1 MLRQDS
7 DFHLGIP
14 GLMTHAAQ
22 APRELTKIL
31 LDADTLQRRIGEL
44 ADTINRD
51 YAGREL
57 ILICVLKG
65 SALFTVDLMKHL
77 DLRVAVDFISI
88 SSYGE
93 ATKSTGVVKMVKDM
107 EEDIKGKHVLVVE
120 DIVDTG
126 LTLDYL
132 RRVLLMREPASLK
145 ICSLL
150 SKPARRKVDLP
161 IDYLGFTIDDHF
173 VVGYGLDYLSFY
185 RNLPYIG
192 ILDPALLDE

>member
-1 MLRQDS
+1 MTRPSAPNRPKELTDILFDS
-7 DFHLGIP
+7 DMLQQRIAELGRQIS
-14 GLMTHAAQ
+14 GDYEDQ
-22 APRELTKIL
+22 ELVVL
-31 LDADTLQRRIGEL
+31 
-44 ADTINRD
+44 
-51 YAGREL
+51 
-57 ILICVLKG
+57 CVLKG
-65 SALFTVDLMKHL
+65 SALFTIDLIKHL
-77 DLRVAVDFISI
+77 SIRVALDFISI

-107 EEDIKGKHVLVVE
+107 EEDIKGRHVLVVE

-132 RRVLLMREPASLK
+132 RRSLSMREPKSLK

-150 SKPARRKVDLP
+150 SKPAHRKVDIEL
-161 IDYLGFTIDDHF
+161 DYLGFTIDDHF

-192 ILDPALLDE
+192 ILDPSLLD

>member
-1 MLRQDS
+1 MND
-7 DFHLGIP
+7 
-14 GLMTHAAQ
+14 AAQ
-22 APRELTKIL
+22 KPRELTTIL
-31 LDADTLQRRIGEL
+31 LDADTLQQRIAEM
-44 ADTINRD
+44 
-51 YAGREL
+51 GREISEDYQGEEL
-57 ILICVLKG
+57 IVLCVLKG
-65 SALFTVDLMKHL
+65 SVMFTVDLIKHL
-77 DLRVAVDFISI
+77 DLRVALDFISI

-132 RRVLLMREPASLK
+132 KRSLSMREPKSLK

-150 SKPARRKVDLP
+150 SKPARRKVDIP
-161 IDYLGFTIDDHF
+161 IHYLGFTIEDHF
-173 VVGYGLDYLSFY
+173 VVGYGLDYCSFY

-192 ILDPALLDE
+192 ILDVNLLST

>member
-1 MLRQDS
+1 
-7 DFHLGIP
+7 
-14 GLMTHAAQ
+14 MTS
-22 APRELTKIL
+22 APYKPKELSQIL
-31 LDADTLQRRIGEL
+31 LDSDALQRRIAEL
-44 ADTINRD
+44 GREISRD
-51 YAGREL
+51 YEGEEL
-57 ILICVLKG
+57 VVLCVLKG
-65 SALFTVDLMKHL
+65 AALFTIDLIKNTS
-77 DLRVAVDFISI
+77 LRLALDFISI

-107 EEDIKGKHVLVVE
+107 EEDIKGRHVLVVE

-132 RRVLLMREPASLK
+132 RRSLEMREPKSLK

-150 SKPARRKVDLP
+150 SKPAHRKVDID

-192 ILDPALLDE
+192 VLDASLLDK

>member
-1 MLRQDS
+1 MSLVHHQ
-7 DFHLGIP
+7 P
-14 GLMTHAAQ
+14 K
-22 APRELTKIL
+22 ELSSIL
-31 LDADTLQRRIGEL
+31 IDAETLQNRIAEMAEQL
-44 ADTINRD
+44 NED
-51 YAGREL
+51 YADKEVIVL
-57 ILICVLKG
+57 CVLKG
-65 SALFTVDLMKHL
+65 SVMFTADLVKHL
-77 DLRVAVDFISI
+77 KFRVALDFISI

-132 RRVLLMREPASLK
+132 RRSLGMREPNSLK

-150 SKPARRKVDLP
+150 SKPAHRKVDLP
-161 IDYLGFTIDDHF
+161 IDYLGFTIEDHF

-192 ILDPALLDE
+192 ILDTSLLD

>member
-1 MLRQDS
+1 
-7 DFHLGIP
+7 
-14 GLMTHAAQ
+14 MTHTVSR
-22 APRELTKIL
+22 PKELSSIL
-31 LDADTLQRRIGEL
+31 LDEETLQRRISEL
-44 ADTINRD
+44 GAEISRD
-51 YAGREL
+51 YSGQEL
-57 ILICVLKG
+57 IVLCVLKG
-65 SALFTVDLMKHL
+65 SALFTVDLIKHL
-77 DLRVAVDFISI
+77 DLRVALDFISI

-132 RRVLLMREPASLK
+132 KRSLVMREPRSLK

-150 SKPARRKVDLP
+150 SKPAHRKVDLS
-161 IDYLGFTIDDHF
+161 IDYLGFSIEDHF

-192 ILDPALLDE
+192 ILDVDLLDS

>member
-1 MLRQDS
+1 
-7 DFHLGIP
+7 
-14 GLMTHAAQ
+14 MTNAEHK
-22 APRELTKIL
+22 PRELSSIL
-31 LDADTLQRRIGEL
+31 LSAETIQQRIAEL
-44 ADTINRD
+44 AGTLNRD
-51 YAGREL
+51 YQGQEL
-57 ILICVLKG
+57 IILCVLKG
-65 SALFTVDLMKHL
+65 SIMFLVDLIKHL
-77 DLRVAVDFISI
+77 EMRVAVDFISI

-107 EEDIKGKHVLVVE
+107 EEDIKGKNVLVVE

-132 RRVLLMREPASLK
+132 RRSLQMREPKSLK

-150 SKPARRKVDLP
+150 SKPAHRKVEIP
-161 IDYLGFTIDDHF
+161 VDYLGFTIDDHF

-192 ILDPALLDE
+192 ILDTSLLD

>member
-1 MLRQDS
+1 
-7 DFHLGIP
+7 
-14 GLMTHAAQ
+14 MTHTENM
-22 APRELTKIL
+22 PKELSRIL
-31 LDADTLQRRIGEL
+31 LDTETLQSRIAEL
-44 ADTINRD
+44 GAEISRD
-51 YAGREL
+51 YADQEL
-57 ILICVLKG
+57 IVLCVLKG
-65 SALFTVDLMKHL
+65 SALFTVDLIKHL
-77 DLRVAVDFISI
+77 DLRVALDFISI

-93 ATKSTGVVKMVKDM
+93 ATKSTGAVKMVKDI

-132 RRVLLMREPASLK
+132 KRSLSMREPASLK

-150 SKPARRKVDLP
+150 SKPARRKIELP
-161 IDYLGFTIDDHF
+161 IDYLGFTIEDHF

-192 ILDPALLDE
+192 ILDTTLLDS

>member
-1 MLRQDS
+1 MRGRKS
-7 DFHLGIP
+7 RAMNHEAKIP
-14 GLMTHAAQ
+14 QELSSVLLDEETVQ
-22 APRELTKIL
+22 ARIKELATKIN
-31 LDADTLQRRIGEL
+31 E
-44 ADTINRD
+44 D
-51 YAGREL
+51 YAGQEL
-57 ILICVLKG
+57 ILLCVLKG
-65 SALFTVDLMKHL
+65 SILFTVDLMKHL

-93 ATKSTGVVKMVKDM
+93 GTRSSGVVRLVKDM
-107 EEDIKGKHVLVVE
+107 EENIEGRHVLVVE

-132 RRVLLMREPASLK
+132 MRCLNMRQPKSLK

-150 SKPARRKVDLP
+150 SKPAHRTNDLD

-192 ILDPALLDE
+192 ILDPSRLDK

>member
-57 ILICVLKG
+57 ILVCVLKG

>member
-1 MLRQDS
+1 
-7 DFHLGIP
+7 
-14 GLMTHAAQ
+14 MTHAIHK
-22 APRELTKIL
+22 PRELSQIL
-31 LDADTLQRRIGEL
+31 LDAETLQNRIAEL
-44 ADTINRD
+44 ADEVNRD
-51 YAGREL
+51 YAGQEL
-57 ILICVLKG
+57 ILLCVLKG
-65 SALFTVDLMKHL
+65 SVLFTVDLMKHL
-77 DLRVAVDFISI
+77 ELRVAVDFISI

-132 RRVLLMREPASLK
+132 CRVLRMREPASLK

-150 SKPARRKVDLP
+150 SKPAHRKVELP
-161 IDYLGFTIDDHF
+161 IDYLGFTIEDHF
-173 VVGYGLDYLSFY
+173 VVGYGLDYQSFY

-192 ILDPALLDE
+192 VLNTELLDD

>member
-1 MLRQDS
+1 MNDTCQKPKE
-7 DFHLGIP
+7 I
-14 GLMTHAAQ
+14 
-22 APRELTKIL
+22 TKIL
-31 LDADTLQRRIGEL
+31 YESEVLQKRIGEMGAEIS
-44 ADTINRD
+44 AD
-51 YAGREL
+51 YQGKEL
-57 ILICVLKG
+57 IVLCVLKG
-65 SALFTVDLMKHL
+65 SVMFTVDLIKHL

-132 RRVLLMREPASLK
+132 RRSLVMREPESLK

-150 SKPARRKVDLP
+150 SKPARRKIELP
-161 IDYLGFTIDDHF
+161 IDYLGFTIEDHF

-192 ILDPALLDE
+192 ILDPDLLDG

>member
-1 MLRQDS
+1 
-7 DFHLGIP
+7 
-14 GLMTHAAQ
+14 MTHAAQ

-31 LDADTLQRRIGEL
+31 LDAETLQRRIGEL
-44 ADTINRD
+44 AVTINRD

>member
-1 MLRQDS
+1 M
-7 DFHLGIP
+7 HHTEHIP
-14 GLMTHAAQ
+14 Q
-22 APRELTKIL
+22 ELSGIL
-31 LDADTLQRRIGEL
+31 LDEQAIARRTSEMAAEL
-44 ADTINRD
+44 NRD
-51 YAGREL
+51 YAGEEL
-57 ILICVLKG
+57 VLICVLKG
-65 SALFTVDLMKHL
+65 ASVFTMDLFKQLTC
-77 DLRVAVDFISI
+77 RCAVDFISI

-107 EEDIKGKHVLVVE
+107 EESIRNRHVLIVE

-132 RRVLLMREPASLK
+132 RRSLLMREPRSLK

-150 SKPARRKVDLP
+150 SKSARRKIELKL
-161 IDYLGFTIDDHF
+161 DYVGFNIEDHF

-192 ILDPALLDE
+192 ILDPSRLDK

>member
-1 MLRQDS
+1 
-7 DFHLGIP
+7 
-14 GLMTHAAQ
+14 MTHTTHK
-22 APRELTKIL
+22 PKELAKVL
-31 LDADTLQRRIGEL
+31 LDEETIQKRIAEM
-44 ADTINRD
+44 AAEINRD
-51 YAGREL
+51 YKDEEL
-57 ILICVLKG
+57 IILCVLKG
-65 SALFTVDLMKHL
+65 SVLFTVDLMKRL
-77 DLRVAVDFISI
+77 DVRVAVDFISI

-93 ATKSTGVVKMVKDM
+93 ATKSTGVVKMVKDV
-107 EEDIKGKHVLVVE
+107 EEDLKGKHVLVVE

-132 RRVLLMREPASLK
+132 RRSLQMREPKTLK

-150 SKPARRKVDLP
+150 SKPARRSVDLS

-192 ILDPALLDE
+192 VLDTSLLDD